1 MTDPSI
7 PDDATWR
14 AATLADRYLR
24 PVSNVYMAN
33 GVGVWEFTPP
43 LTTEEAGDFELIKRL
58 AARNLD
64 LTLAEYR
71 AVDPAMQSLRDFRQ
85 LGRNAFMALTAA
97 ERDRLLSDAQTNTTI
112 VLLALL
118 RE

>member
-1 MTDPSI
+1 MDPSI
-7 PDDATWR
+7 PDTVTWR
-14 AATLADRYLR
+14 TADFAALYLR
-24 PVSNVYMAN
+24 PVSNVYMRD

-43 LTTEEAGDFELIKRL
+43 LTTEEAADFELIKRL

-71 AVDPAMQSLRDFRQ
+71 TVAPALTLLRDFRQ

-97 ERDRLLSDAQTNTTI
+97 ERDRLVYDAQSATTTI
-112 VLLALL
+112 LLALL
-118 RE
+118 RD

>member
-14 AATLADRYLR
+14 AASLAPHYHP

-33 GVGVWEFTPP
+33 GLGVWEFTPP
-43 LTTEEAGDFELIKRL
+43 LTTEEAADFELIKRL

-64 LTLAEYR
+64 LTLDEYR
-71 AVDPAMQSLRDFRQ
+71 AVSPALQALRDFRQ

-97 ERDRLLSDAQTNTTI
+97 ERDRLLYDAQTNTTI

-118 RE
+118 RD